1 MESVCGASAG
11 AGGHL
16 SCLGDIKK
24 LLRHISPTRTRG
36 QRHFGCEDP
45 AVTGS
50 ILAALG
56 MSIPLHKNC
65 IQITPLFEGGNH
77 LEGYVK
83 VKGRFYGVMLLKTA
97 LEIYLNKNIKYVI
110 TDGDI
115 RRPRNGKRK

>member
-16 SCLGDIKK
+16 SCLGRYKK
-24 LLRHISPTRTRG
+24 AAAPYITDQDEGSVI
-36 QRHFGCEDP
+36 FGCEDP

-83 VKGRFYGVMLLKTA
+83 VKGRFYGVMLRKQPLKS
-97 LEIYLNKNIKYVI
+97 I
-110 TDGDI
+110 
-115 RRPRNGKRK
+115 